1 MPLIHETLSTLRR
14 GARML
19 VNWPVNQIGLSLE
32 PDKES
37 IIYLRQKKSKRNV
50 IIFLFSRA
58 CGDEEDSDDY
68 WILTVFYYTLYPQPE
83 LWGASEGSVAPHE
96 VHPFSGVEG
105 ALCCGFIGV
114 DRVCLP
120 TGTAEADA
128 RWVCEKSSWG
138 RTMMCT
144 WLPTGMPW
152 KQRREVHGA
161 HKQI

>member
-58 CGDEEDSDDY
+58 CGDEENSDDY
-68 WILTVFYYTLYPQPE
+68 
-83 LWGASEGSVAPHE
+83 
-96 VHPFSGVEG
+96 
-105 ALCCGFIGV
+105 
-114 DRVCLP
+114 
-120 TGTAEADA
+120 
-128 RWVCEKSSWG
+128 
-138 RTMMCT
+138 
-144 WLPTGMPW
+144 
-152 KQRREVHGA
+152 
-161 HKQI
+161 